1 MAGKRKSQRPTQGRE
16 DLSKPSKWR
25 LQHGDFSAPG
35 FDADPETGTVVVHRR
50 AVDTLG
56 TMLANGTITA
66 EMHDAGQ
73 LFRVLFRSATF
84 DSMSTS
90 QLIRVARDSGVG
102 LSERQIEARRRIATA
117 FDALGGQGGSA
128 ASCAWFVIGLEYSVR
143 EWAMRHGWAGRL
155 LAPAVA
161 NGILVATLTVLTGH
175 FGLMRRPAAA

>member
-1 MAGKRKSQRPTQGRE
+1 MVAKRKGKRPTQGRE

-25 LQHGDFSAPG
+25 LQHGNFTAPG
-35 FDADPETGTVVVHRR
+35 FDADPETGAVVVHRR

-56 TMLANGTITA
+56 AMLANGSITH

-73 LFRVLFRSATF
+73 LLRGLFRSATF

-102 LSERQIEARRRIATA
+102 LSERQMEARRRIAA
-117 FDALGGQGGSA
+117 ALDALGGQDGSA

-143 EWAMRHGWAGRL
+143 EWAMRHGWAGRT

-161 NGILVATLTVLTGH
+161 NGILVATLTVLAGH